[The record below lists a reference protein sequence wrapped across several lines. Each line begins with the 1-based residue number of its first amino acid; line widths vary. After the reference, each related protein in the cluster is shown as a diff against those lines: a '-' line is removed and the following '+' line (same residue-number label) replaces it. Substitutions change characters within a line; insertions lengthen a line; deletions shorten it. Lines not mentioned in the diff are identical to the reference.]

1 MSGDAGRARLGL
13 RGAISS
19 VGDIPQRRSK
29 DPVAARTLA
38 GSAHAAGQNAP
49 ALSTSRFAR
58 LTTLHSEA
66 SAVRNASHPLL
77 ACGAVGATL
86 LAFIVLGHDGRRI
99 AQLALL
105 AAPMVLWLAWPLRS
119 ARLRRL
125 RAALVWLWVMGFA
138 LDGVAR
144 AYLLDTYQAA
154 PDGAMVLGAAA
165 NTSVRESTE
174 YLRMHWR
181 SAVVWSAALAGAA
194 VLAGMF
200 VRRGAAT
207 ASASLAPGMR
217 PRLPFWP
224 RSLVLMVLLLACLA
238 YASKPWRRLHP
249 ALFWSQW
256 SHSVHALRA
265 AWADQQ
271 QVRDRMMA
279 QAKAIAPVPLE
290 AGPSTVVLVITDSI
304 NRDNMALY
312 GYGRPTTPRLLA
324 HKAQAGGQM
333 AVLRNAWSADAST
346 LPALRNLFHF
356 GLPHTENGEN
366 PPHLLALARA
376 AGYKV
381 WWISNHDDLAIEQQ
395 HARFADVVDMVNRTP
410 GRASASLDGEILD
423 CVQEAL
429 QDAGTDRKLI
439 VVHLMGAHPHY
450 SLRFPENAN
459 PFDDDVDA
467 VETGLVKN
475 GRSAWVRRFR
485 QEYDAALLYHDFVV
499 SELLQQTRSAGK
511 PHDYRAWIYLSDHG
525 QEVGHGS
532 DRAGHSPSTA
542 SGYRI
547 PAVIWRNRQP
557 LPDGAAQQQPFRADW
572 AAWTLMDLLK
582 IQWRGQVP
590 ERNVLD
596 PAYRWQP
603 PKIPVAVES
612 FSR

>member
-1 MSGDAGRARLGL
+1 MRGRR
-13 RGAISS
+13 I
-19 VGDIPQRRSK
+19 
-29 DPVAARTLA
+29 RTLRLA
-38 GSAHAAGQNAP
+38 S
-49 ALSTSRFAR
+49 LTR
-58 LTTLHSEA
+58 LTSSPSDTPAPRDASRHSA
-66 SAVRNASHPLL
+66 LL
-77 ACGAVGATL
+77 ACGVVGATL
-86 LAFIVLGHDGRRI
+86 LALIALGHDGRRI
-99 AQLALL
+99 AQLAVL

-119 ARLRRL
+119 ARMRNMRTV
-125 RAALVWLWVMGFA
+125 LVWLWAMGFA
-138 LDGVAR
+138 LDAAVR

-165 NTSVRESTE
+165 NTNARESTE
-174 YLRMHWR
+174 YLWMHWR
-181 SAVVWSAALAGAA
+181 SAVIWSGALAVTG
-194 VLAGMF
+194 VLVGMF
-200 VRRGAAT
+200 ARRGAAFDAG
-207 ASASLAPGMR
+207 ASSVRAPR
-217 PRLPFWP
+217 SPFWV
-224 RSLVLMVLLLACLA
+224 RSLVLVLLLVACVA

-249 ALFWSQW
+249 AIFWAGWSQ
-256 SHSVHALRA
+256 SVHAQRA
-265 AWADQQ
+265 AWAGQEK
-271 QVRDRMMA
+271 VRDRLMA
-279 QAKAIAPVPLE
+279 QAKAIAPVALQ

-324 HKAQAGGQM
+324 HKAQAGEQM
-333 AVLRNAWSADAST
+333 AVLKNAWSVDAST
-346 LPALRNLFHF
+346 LPALRNMFHF
-356 GLPHTENGEN
+356 GLPESEN

-395 HARFADVVDMVNRTP
+395 HARLADVVDMVNRTP

-423 CVQEAL
+423 CVQEAFA
-429 QDAGTDRKLI
+429 DTSTDRKLI

-467 VETGLVKN
+467 VENGLVKD

-499 SELLQQTRSAGK
+499 SELLQQTRTAGK
-511 PHDYRAWIYLSDHG
+511 PAEDRAWMYVSDHG

-547 PAVIWRNRQP
+547 PTVIWRNREP
-557 LPDGAAQQQPFRADW
+557 LPNAAAQQQPFRADW
-572 AAWTLMDLLK
+572 TGWALMDLLK
-582 IQWRGQVP
+582 IQWSGQVP
-590 ERNVLD
+590 ERNVLGD
-596 PAYRWQP
+596 AYRWLAP
-603 PKIPVAVES
+603 AIPVAVES

>member
-1 MSGDAGRARLGL
+1 MTSPSAESPRARNVS
-13 RGAISS
+13 RH
-19 VGDIPQRRSK
+19 
-29 DPVAARTLA
+29 
-38 GSAHAAGQNAP
+38 SA
-49 ALSTSRFAR
+49 
-58 LTTLHSEA
+58 
-66 SAVRNASHPLL
+66 LL
-77 ACGAVGATL
+77 ACGVVGATL
-86 LAFIVLGHDGRRI
+86 LALIALGHDGRRI
-99 AQLALL
+99 AQLAVL
-105 AAPMVLWLAWPLRS
+105 AAPMVLWLAWPLRT
-119 ARLRRL
+119 ARMRRV
-125 RAALVWLWVMGFA
+125 RTVLVWLWAMGFA
-138 LDGVAR
+138 LDGAVR

-165 NTSVRESTE
+165 NTNARESSE
-174 YLRMHWR
+174 YLWMHWR
-181 SAVVWSAALAGAA
+181 SAVIWTGALAMTG
-194 VLAGMF
+194 VLVAMF
-200 VRRGAAT
+200 ARRGAAFDAA
-207 ASASLAPGMR
+207 ASSMHASRSPL
-217 PRLPFWP
+217 WT
-224 RSLVLMVLLLACLA
+224 RSLVIVLLLIACVA

-249 ALFWSQW
+249 AIFWADW
-256 SHSVHALRA
+256 SHSVHTLRA

-271 QVRDRMMA
+271 EVRDRAMA
-279 QAKAIAPVPLE
+279 QAKAIAPVALQ

-324 HKAQAGGQM
+324 HKAQAGEQM
-333 AVLRNAWSADAST
+333 AVLKNAWSVDAST
-346 LPALRNLFHF
+346 LPALRNMFHF
-356 GLPHTENGEN
+356 GLPESEN

-395 HARFADVVDMVNRTP
+395 HARYADVVDMVNRTP

-429 QDAGTDRKLI
+429 ADTSTERKLI

-450 SLRFPENAN
+450 SLRFPANAN

-467 VETGLVKN
+467 VEKGLVKD

-499 SELLQQTRSAGK
+499 SELLQQTRTAGK
-511 PHDYRAWIYLSDHG
+511 PDEYRAWMYLSDHG

-547 PAVIWRNRQP
+547 PAVVWRNREP
-557 LPDGAAQQQPFRADW
+557 LPGDAAQQQPFRADW
-572 AAWTLMDLLK
+572 TGWTLMDLLK
-582 IQWRGQVP
+582 VRWNGQMP
-590 ERNVLD
+590 ERNVLGD
-596 PAYRWQP
+596 AYRWQAP
-603 PKIPVAVES
+603 RIPVAVES

>member
-1 MSGDAGRARLGL
+1 MTSLPSAE
-13 RGAISS
+13 
-19 VGDIPQRRSK
+19 P
-29 DPVAARTLA
+29 AARTA
-38 GSAHAAGQNAP
+38 ASRKSALFACCGVGAA
-49 ALSTSRFAR
+49 
-58 LTTLHSEA
+58 
-66 SAVRNASHPLL
+66 LL
-77 ACGAVGATL
+77 ALIA
-86 LAFIVLGHDGRRI
+86 LGHDGRRI
-99 AQLALL
+99 AQLAVL
-105 AAPMVLWLAWPLRS
+105 ASPMVLWLAWPLRS
-119 ARLRRL
+119 ARMQNLRTV
-125 RAALVWLWVMGFA
+125 LVWLWAMGFA
-138 LDGVAR
+138 LDAAVR

-165 NTSVRESTE
+165 NTNARESTE
-174 YLRMHWR
+174 YLWMHWR
-181 SAVVWSAALAGAA
+181 SAVIWSGALAVAG
-194 VLAGMF
+194 VLVGMF
-200 VRRGAAT
+200 ARRGAVLDAG
-207 ASASLAPGMR
+207 ASSTRARS
-217 PRLPFWP
+217 PFWL
-224 RSLVLMVLLLACLA
+224 RSLVLALLLIACLA

-249 ALFWSQW
+249 VIFWAGWSQ
-256 SHSVHALRA
+256 SVHTLRA
-265 AWADQQ
+265 AWAGQEK
-271 QVRDRMMA
+271 VRDRLMA
-279 QAKAIAPVPLE
+279 QAKAIAPVALQ

-324 HKAQAGGQM
+324 HKAQAGEQM
-333 AVLRNAWSADAST
+333 AVLRNAWSVDAST
-346 LPALRNLFHF
+346 LPALRNMFHF
-356 GLPHTENGEN
+356 GLPESEN

-395 HARFADVVDMVNRTP
+395 HARLADVVDMVNRTP

-423 CVQEAL
+423 CVQEAFA
-429 QDAGTDRKLI
+429 DTSTDRKLI

-467 VETGLVKN
+467 VENGLVKD

-511 PHDYRAWIYLSDHG
+511 PGEDRAWMYLSDHG

-547 PAVIWRNRQP
+547 PTVLWRNREP
-557 LPDGAAQQQPFRADW
+557 LPGAAAQQQPFRADW
-572 AAWTLMDLLK
+572 TGWALMDLLK
-582 IQWRGQVP
+582 IQWNGQMP
-590 ERNVLD
+590 ERNVLGD
-596 PAYRWQP
+596 RYRWEA

>member
-1 MSGDAGRARLGL
+1 MTSPSAETPRAH
-13 RGAISS
+13 
-19 VGDIPQRRSK
+19 
-29 DPVAARTLA
+29 
-38 GSAHAAGQNAP
+38 HA
-49 ALSTSRFAR
+49 SRHNVLF
-58 LTTLHSEA
+58 
-66 SAVRNASHPLL
+66 

-86 LAFIVLGHDGRRI
+86 LASIALGHDGRRI
-99 AQLALL
+99 AQLAVL
-105 AAPMVLWLAWPLRS
+105 AMPMVLWLAWPLRS
-119 ARLRRL
+119 ARMQRVRTV
-125 RAALVWLWVMGFA
+125 LVWLWAMAFA
-138 LDGVAR
+138 FDGAVR

-165 NTSVRESTE
+165 NTNARESTE
-174 YLRMHWR
+174 YLQMHWR
-181 SAVVWSAALAGAA
+181 SAVIWSGALVIAG
-194 VLAGMF
+194 VLVGMF
-200 VRRGAAT
+200 ARRGAVRDA
-207 ASASLAPGMR
+207 AVSSSSVRAR
-217 PRLPFWP
+217 PAFWT
-224 RSLVLMVLLLACLA
+224 RSLVLALLLIACVA

-249 ALFWSQW
+249 AIFWTHWSQ
-256 SHSVHALRA
+256 SVQTQRA

-271 QVRDRMMA
+271 QVRDRAMA
-279 QAKAIAPVPLE
+279 QARAIAPVITQ

-324 HKAQAGGQM
+324 HKAQAGEQM
-333 AVLRNAWSADAST
+333 AVLKNAWSVDAST
-346 LPALRNLFHF
+346 LPALRNMFHF
-356 GLPHTENGEN
+356 GLPESEN

-395 HARFADVVDMVNRTP
+395 HARFADVVDMLNRTP

-423 CVQEAL
+423 CVQEAFA
-429 QDAGTDRKLI
+429 DTGTDRKLI

-459 PFDDDVDA
+459 PFDDNIDA
-467 VETGLVKN
+467 VENGLVKD

-511 PHDYRAWIYLSDHG
+511 PEEYRAWMYLSDHG

-532 DRAGHSPSTA
+532 DRAGHSPATA

-547 PAVIWRNRQP
+547 PAVVWRNREP
-557 LPDGAAQQQPFRADW
+557 LPNGAAQQQPFRADW
-572 AAWTLMDLLK
+572 TAWTLMDLLK
-582 IQWRGQVP
+582 IRWDGQKP
-590 ERNVLD
+590 ERNVLGD
-596 PAYRWQP
+596 AYRWEA

>member
-1 MSGDAGRARLGL
+1 MHGRRIRSLRL
-13 RGAISS
+13 SS
-19 VGDIPQRRSK
+19 PTRLTSSPSD
-29 DPVAARTLA
+29 TLA
-38 GSAHAAGQNAP
+38 P
-49 ALSTSRFAR
+49 
-58 LTTLHSEA
+58 
-66 SAVRNASHPLL
+66 RNASRNSALL
-77 ACGAVGATL
+77 ACGVVSATL
-86 LAFIVLGHDGRRI
+86 LALIALGHDGRRI
-99 AQLALL
+99 AQLAVL

-119 ARLRRL
+119 ARMRSLRTV
-125 RAALVWLWVMGFA
+125 LVWLWAMGFA
-138 LDGVAR
+138 LDAAVR

-165 NTSVRESTE
+165 NTNARESTE
-174 YLRMHWR
+174 YLWMHWR
-181 SAVVWSAALAGAA
+181 SAVIWSGALAVAG
-194 VLAGMF
+194 VLVGMF
-200 VRRGAAT
+200 ARRGAVVDAG
-207 ASASLAPGMR
+207 ASSTRARS
-217 PRLPFWP
+217 PFWL
-224 RSLVLMVLLLACLA
+224 RSLVLVLLLVACVA

-249 ALFWSQW
+249 AIFWVGWSQ
-256 SHSVHALRA
+256 SVHAQRA
-265 AWADQQ
+265 AWAGQEK
-271 QVRDRMMA
+271 VRDRLMA
-279 QAKAIAPVPLE
+279 QAKAIAPVALQ

-324 HKAQAGGQM
+324 HKAQAGEQM
-333 AVLRNAWSADAST
+333 AVLKNAWSVDAST
-346 LPALRNLFHF
+346 LPALRNMFHF
-356 GLPHTENGEN
+356 GLPESEN

-395 HARFADVVDMVNRTP
+395 HARLADVVDMVNRTP

-423 CVQEAL
+423 CVQEAFA
-429 QDAGTDRKLI
+429 DTSTDRKLI

-467 VETGLVKN
+467 VENGLVKD

-511 PHDYRAWIYLSDHG
+511 PGEERAWMYLSDHG

-547 PAVIWRNRQP
+547 PTVIWRNREP
-557 LPDGAAQQQPFRADW
+557 LPDAAAQQQPFRADW
-572 AAWTLMDLLK
+572 TGWALMDLLK
-582 IQWRGQVP
+582 IQWSGQVP
-590 ERNVLD
+590 ERNVLGD
-596 PAYRWQP
+596 AYRWQAP
-603 PKIPVAVES
+603 QIPVAVES

>member
-1 MSGDAGRARLGL
+1 M
-13 RGAISS
+13 
-19 VGDIPQRRSK
+19 PF
-29 DPVAARTLA
+29 T
-38 GSAHAAGQNAP
+38 
-49 ALSTSRFAR
+49 
-58 LTTLHSEA
+58 EA
-66 SAVRNASHPLL
+66 SAPRNDSRQNVLL

-86 LAFIVLGHDGRRI
+86 LALIALGHDGRRI
-99 AQLALL
+99 AQVAVL
-105 AAPMVLWLAWPLRS
+105 AAPMVLWLAWPLRR
-119 ARLRRL
+119 ARLRRV

-138 LDGVAR
+138 LDGVMR

-154 PDGAMVLGAAA
+154 PDGAMVLGAVA
-165 NTSVRESTE
+165 NTNAREGTE

-181 SAVVWSAALAGAA
+181 SAVVWSAVVLAAGMLAA
-194 VLAGMF
+194 VF
-200 VRRGAAT
+200 VRRGAVA
-207 ASASLAPGMR
+207 ASASAAPATR
-217 PRLPFWP
+217 PRLPFWL
-224 RSLVLMVLLLACLA
+224 RSLLLAVLLLACLA

-249 ALFWSQW
+249 ALFWTQW
-256 SHSVHALRA
+256 SHSVHTLRA

-271 QVRDRMMA
+271 QMRDRMMA
-279 QAKAIAPVPLE
+279 HARAIAPVPLE

-333 AVLRNAWSADAST
+333 AVLQNAWSADAST
-346 LPALRNLFHF
+346 LPALRNMFHF
-356 GLPHTENGEN
+356 GLPESEN

-423 CVQEAL
+423 CVQEA
-429 QDAGTDRKLI
+429 QRDASAERKLI

-459 PFDDDVDA
+459 PFDDDIDA

-499 SELLQQTRSAGK
+499 SELLQQTRSTGR
-511 PHDYRAWIYLSDHG
+511 PDDYRAWMYLSDHG

-547 PAVIWRNRQP
+547 PAVIWRNREAMP
-557 LPDGAAQQQPFRADW
+557 HGAAQQQPFRADW
-572 AAWTLMDLLK
+572 TAWTLMDLLK
-582 IQWRGQVP
+582 IRWSHQMP

-596 PAYRWQP
+596 AAYRWQP
-603 PKIPVAVES
+603 PKIPVAAES